1 MVEYLK
7 RVTTDLHETRAR
19 LQELEASGTEP
30 IAIVGMSC
38 RFPGG
43 ANSPEELWRLVD
55 EGIDAV
61 SPFPGDRGWDTAGVY
76 DPDSVR
82 PGTSYVDQGG
92 FLDDVAGFDPAFFG
106 ISPREAAAM
115 DPQQRLLL
123 ETAWEAIERARI
135 VPASL
140 RGSRTGVFTG
150 VMYAGYATDLP
161 GLSEEVLGHLGNGNL
176 PSIAS
181 GRVAYALGLEGPAV
195 SVDTACSSSLV
206 ALHLAVQ
213 ALRKGECSL
222 ALAGGVTI
230 MSSPGGFVEFSRQR
244 GLARDGRCK
253 AFSDDADG
261 TGWGEGAGM
270 LLLERLSDA
279 QRRGHPVLAV
289 VRGSAVN
296 SDGASS
302 GLTAPNGPS
311 QQRVIRQALA
321 DAGLAASDVDVVEAH
336 GTGTALGDPIEA
348 QALLAAYGTGRDRP
362 LWLGSIKSNIGH
374 TQAAAGVAGIIK
386 LVQAL
391 RHETVPRTLHVERPT
406 THVDW
411 SSGAVRLL
419 TEPQP
424 WPSGDRVRRAA
435 VSSFGV
441 SGTNAHVL
449 VEQAPEPP
457 APGPVPDTGPVVAW
471 PLSGRSADALRA
483 QAAALLAQVNRTGHR
498 PVDLGFSLATSRSAF
513 EHRAVVVGSTRAEL
527 GSGLAAVASGGAGV
541 TQGVA
546 DVTGRTVFVFPG
558 QGTQWAGMATEL
570 LGSSEVFAARMREC
584 ADALAEFVDWSLPD
598 VLADAEMLERVDVV
612 QPASFAMMVSLAA
625 LWRAHGIEPDAVIG
639 HSQGEIAAA
648 CVSGALSLAD
658 AARIVALRS
667 RAIGEVL
674 SGDGGMVSIA
684 LPEAAVAERLA
695 RWETRISIAAVN
707 GVSSTVVAGEP
718 AALDELVAACE
729 ADGVRAKRIAV
740 DYASHSAQVERIE
753 ERLLAALAPVAPR
766 AGEVPL
772 FSTVHGRWLD
782 TATMDARYWYTNL
795 RQPVRFETAIRA
807 LAAEGYS
814 AFVEVSSHPVLT
826 VGVQETLERGTT
838 GPAVA
843 VGTLRRG
850 DGGRDR
856 FLTSL
861 AELYVRGVAPDWDVV
876 FAGHEARLVDLPTY
890 AFQRERYWL
899 EPGADAAPA
908 DPVDAE
914 FWATVESDDVEQL
927 SRELG
932 VGEAELGTVLP
943 ALSAWR
949 RRRLE
954 RSTVEG
960 WRYGVSWS
968 LVSRDEARLSGRWL
982 VVTSGTERQARL
994 VEGLSAAGAT
1004 VVPLDAG
1011 EVCRERL
1018 QAAAGDEAVS
1028 GVLSLLALDETPDA
1042 EFTELLTAS
1051 VALVQALGAA
1061 GLDAPL
1067 WLATTGAVSTGR
1079 GDLVTAPRQAQ
1090 LWGLGRTAA
1099 LELPG
1104 RWGGLVDLPA
1114 EPGERTVGR
1123 LCAVLSGTAG
1133 EDQVAVRES
1142 GVFGRRLTRAAAPAA
1157 EWRPRGT
1164 VVITGGTGALGAR
1177 VARWAAHAGAE
1188 RIVLASRRGP
1198 AADGAAELVAELE
1211 EAGIAVTSGAPPRA
1225 GGSATR
1231 NPRKTAV
1238 SVMACD
1244 VTDREACGELLA
1256 TAGAEVPVS
1265 AIVHAAAVLDDGV
1278 LESVTPEQIDR
1289 VVRAKALTARNLD
1302 EASRELA
1309 LDAFVVFSSFAA
1321 TMGAA
1326 GQGAYAAANA
1336 YLDALA
1342 EHRRG
1347 LGLPATSI
1355 AWGPWAETGL
1365 ATADEVAGRA
1375 RRGGLPPMAPGSAMS
1390 ALPGSIGEAFV
1401 AVADVDW
1408 ERYAPSFAAVR
1419 PSALLGDLPE
1429 ARRVLAAAAPV
1440 ANATLAGV
1448 PEADRPRAVLE
1459 LVRAHAA
1466 AALGYARPEDI
1477 EPTRAFRE
1485 LGFDSLTAVEFRNV
1499 LGAAT
1504 GLSLPS
1510 TIVFDY
1516 PTAEAL
1522 AGMLL
1527 AELFGSPAAV
1537 EAPEAGRVRSDE
1549 PVAIV
1554 GISCRFPGGADT
1566 PAALWRLLSEGT
1578 DALTSFPEDRG
1589 WDLDD
1594 LYDPEPGKP
1603 GKVYTRRGAF
1613 LDGAAEFDA
1622 GFFGVSPREAT
1633 AMDPQQRLLLETS
1646 WEAIEAA
1653 GIDPTSLRG
1662 GQVGVFVGTNGQ
1674 DYSVLVMDPTAD
1686 TEGHASTGT
1695 AASVFSGRIAYA
1707 LGLEGPTLTVDT
1719 ACSSSLVA
1727 LHLAVQAVRQG
1738 ECAMALTGGATVMST
1753 PTAFQAFSR
1762 QRGLAEDGRV
1772 KAFSDDADGTG
1783 WGEGAGM
1790 LLVERLS
1797 DARRNGHPVL
1807 AVVRGSA
1814 VNQDGASNG
1823 LTAPNGP
1830 SQQRVI
1836 RAALASAGVT
1846 ASEVDVVEA
1855 HGTGT
1860 ALGDPIEAQALL
1872 ATYGR
1877 DREQPLWLGSVKS
1890 NIGHTQAAAGV
1901 AGVMKVVLAL
1911 QNELLPRT
1919 LHVTEPSSHVDWSA
1933 GDIALLTEPVPW
1945 PETGRPRR
1953 AGISSFGMSGTNV
1966 HVIVEQAP
1974 PLGEGE
1980 APEPTDVTGVTP
1992 WLVSARSAAGLRA
2005 QAGRLASFV
2014 ESRPGLGVAEV
2025 GRSLASTRARLEH
2038 RAVVLADDRAAAL
2051 AAFAA
2056 GEPVPGVVSGVVD
2069 SGRSAFLFSGQGAQR
2084 LGAGREL
2091 CESFPVFA
2099 EVVDAVCAQVDG
2111 LRAVMFG
2118 EDAELLN
2125 QTMYAQAALFAV
2137 EVGLFR
2143 LVESWGVRPDFL
2155 VGHSIGEL
2163 AAAHVA
2169 GVLSLEDACA
2179 LVAARGRLMQ
2189 ALPAGGVMV
2198 AVQAT
2203 EAEVLPLLV
2212 EGVSIAAV
2220 NGPSSVVLSGDED
2233 AVGSVVEQFEGRKT
2247 RRLSVSHA
2255 FHSARMEPMLEEFRR
2270 VAESLTYHAPS
2281 IPVVSNVT
2289 GTLAE
2294 DLTSPEYWVR
2304 HVRGTVR
2311 FHDGLTYLAEQGV
2324 TRFLEL
2330 GPDGVLTAMAAESVE
2345 GTLASALRKD
2355 RAEEESLLTAVAS
2368 LYVVGQDVEWS
2379 TFFSGAARVDLP
2391 TYAFQRKRYWARTT
2405 AKGDLRAHGLM
2416 TTDHPLLGAAT
2427 WLADTGGV
2435 VFSGRLSLS
2444 EQPWLAE
2451 HVVLG
2456 SVLFPGT
2463 AFLELAM
2470 RAGGEVGCATVE
2482 ELTLAAPLVLPDR
2495 GDVRLQ
2501 VSVGGAED
2509 GGGRPITVH
2518 SRPDDESPWTL
2529 HAGGRLAVAAR
2540 PPASAPAEWPP
2551 AGAEPVD
2558 LTGFYD
2564 AYAERGFDYGPVFQ
2578 GVTAAWRLGDDIL
2591 ADLALP
2597 ADQQAEATRFG
2608 VHPALL
2614 DAAVQSAALREKP
2627 GERSAAGLPFSWTDV
2642 SLHAACAAPVRIR
2655 LGTGGTGGISLAVTD
2670 TAGRPVLTAG
2680 SLVLREVSAAQLR
2693 EARPVHHDALFR
2705 LGWTPVELPGAAGEP
2720 AVLDVAG
2727 TWSPSSG
2734 TTVYSGLDE
2743 LRSADPAPAVVV
2755 VPVPGRETGDL
2766 AGDVRAATTWA
2777 LDLIQRWLTED
2788 AFADT
2793 KLVFATTAAV
2803 QAEPGEA
2810 LGDLVNAPL
2819 WGLVRS
2825 AQAEHPGRFQLV
2837 DVDGTDASA
2846 AVLPRAAA
2854 ADEPQLAIRDGEIRA
2869 ARLGRVEP
2877 PSEPT
2882 SPWDGDTTVLVT
2894 GATGTIGRS
2903 VARHLVTERGV
2914 RHLLLVSRRGTGA
2927 PGAEEL
2933 AAELAGLGAEV
2944 RLAACDVADRA
2955 ALATLLADVPGD
2967 HPLGAVVHVAGA
2979 LDDGVVTSLTP
2990 QRFDTVLRT
2999 KVDAALNLH
3008 ELAGADERV
3017 AFVLFSSIAGT
3028 SGSAG
3033 QANYAAGN
3041 AFLDALAVHRRTLGL
3056 PAVSLAWGLWDE
3068 RSEMTGKL
3076 AGADRSRMARGG
3088 LVPMSTEDGLAL
3100 FDLAVSAGH
3109 PTLVPARFDLAGLR
3123 GEPAPPLLR
3132 GLVRGAAR
3140 PARTEPVPVRH
3151 ELAGLT
3157 GAEREQRLLE
3167 LVCAEAAAVLG
3178 HADAKA
3184 IEAGRGFLA
3193 LGFDSLTAVELRNR
3207 LGSLTG
3213 LRLPAT
3219 LLFDYPSP
3227 KPLAKH
3233 LAGELGGERGAAAV
3247 PSLAEELG
3255 RVESLLPAVAAD
3267 EAARTAVA
3275 RRLQDLLSKLDEA
3288 AGENTDAQVTDK
3300 IDAASDDE
3308 IFEFIDNELGIS

>member
-1 MVEYLK
+1 MSSDGSERKLVEYLK

-30 IAIVGMSC
+30 IAIVGMGC

-43 ANSPEELWRLVD
+43 ANSPEDLWRLVD
-55 EGIDAV
+55 DGIDAV
-61 SPFPGDRGWDTAGVY
+61 SPFPGDRGWDTARVY
-76 DPDSVR
+76 DPDSRR

-106 ISPREAAAM
+106 ISPREAAAT

-206 ALHLAVQ
+206 ALHLAAQ

-253 AFSDDADG
+253 AFSDTADG

-311 QQRVIRQALA
+311 QQRVIKQALA

-348 QALLAAYGTGRDRP
+348 QALLATYGQGRDRP

-386 LVQAL
+386 VVQAL
-391 RHETVPRTLHVERPT
+391 RNETLPRTLHVERPT

-419 TEPQP
+419 AEPRP
-424 WPSGDRVRRAA
+424 WPAGERVRRAA

-449 VEQAPEPP
+449 VEQAPEP
-457 APGPVPDTGPVVAW
+457 AAAGPVPDTEPVVAW

-483 QAAALLAQVNRTGHR
+483 QATTLLSQVDKIGDR
-498 PVDLGFSLATSRSAF
+498 PVDIGFSLATSRSAF

-527 GSGLAAVASGGAGV
+527 CSGVAAVASDGAGV
-541 TQGVA
+541 TRGVA

-570 LGSSEVFAARMREC
+570 LNSSEVFAARMREC
-584 ADALAEFVDWSLPD
+584 GDALAEFVDWSLLD

-625 LWRAHGIEPDAVIG
+625 LWRAHGIEPDAVVG

-667 RAIGEVL
+667 QAIREVL

-684 LPEAAVAERLA
+684 LPEAAVRERIA
-695 RWETRISIAAVN
+695 RWEPRISTAAVN

-718 AALDELVAACE
+718 AALAELVAACE

-753 ERLLAALAPVAPR
+753 ERLLAALAPVRPR

-772 FSTVHGRWLD
+772 FSTVSGQWLD

-807 LAAEGYS
+807 LAAEGHT

-826 VGVQETLERGTT
+826 VGVQETLERVTT
-838 GPAVA
+838 GPTAA

-850 DGGRDR
+850 DGGRAR

-861 AELYVRGVAPDWDVV
+861 AELYVRGVAPEWDVV
-876 FAGHEARLVDLPTY
+876 FGGHDARPVDLPTY

-899 EPGADAAPA
+899 EPGEDTASADA
-908 DPVDAE
+908 VDAG
-914 FWATVESDDVEQL
+914 FWATVESDDVERL
-927 SRELG
+927 ARELG
-932 VGEAELGTVLP
+932 VGEAELGPVLP

-954 RSTVEG
+954 RSTVDG
-960 WRYGVSWS
+960 WRYGVSWK
-968 LVSRDEARLSGRWL
+968 LLSRNETRLSGRWL
-982 VVTSGTERQARL
+982 VVTGGTERQARL
-994 VEGLSAAGAT
+994 VEELSAAGAS
-1004 VVPLDAG
+1004 VVPLDVG
-1011 EVCRERL
+1011 ELSPERL
-1018 QAAAGDEAVS
+1018 RAAAGDEGVS

-1042 EFTELLTAS
+1042 EFTEPVTAS
-1051 VALVQALGAA
+1051 VALVRALGAA

-1067 WLATTGAVSTGR
+1067 WLATSGAVSAGR
-1079 GDLVTAPRQAQ
+1079 GDPVTAPRQAQ

-1099 LELPG
+1099 LELPD

-1114 EPGERTVGR
+1114 EPGRRTAGR
-1123 LCAVLSGTAG
+1123 LGAVLAGTAG
-1133 EDQVAVRES
+1133 EDQVAIRES
-1142 GVFGRRLTRAAAPAA
+1142 GVYGRRLTRTTAPVA
-1157 EWRPRGT
+1157 EWQPRGT

-1188 RIVLASRRGP
+1188 RVVLASRRGL
-1198 AADGAAELVAELE
+1198 AADGAAELAAELE
-1211 EAGIAVTSGAPPRA
+1211 EAGVVA
-1225 GGSATR
+1225 
-1231 NPRKTAV
+1231 
-1238 SVMACD
+1238 SVVACD

-1256 TAGAEVPVS
+1256 SAGAEVPVS

-1278 LESVTPEQIDR
+1278 LESVTPEQIAR
-1289 VVRAKALTARNLD
+1289 VVRPKALAARNLD

-1375 RRGGLPPMAPGSAMS
+1375 RRGGLPPMAPDLALS
-1390 ALPGSIGEAFV
+1390 ALPGSVGDAFV

-1408 ERYAPSFAAVR
+1408 DRYAPSFTAAR

-1429 ARRVLAAAAPV
+1429 ARRVLAAAGPATG
-1440 ANATLAGV
+1440 ATLAGV
-1448 PEADRPRAVLE
+1448 TEAERPRAVLE

-1510 TIVFDY
+1510 TTVFDY

-1527 AELFGSPAAV
+1527 AELFGAGVTAP
-1537 EAPEAGRVRSDE
+1537 APEPGRASSDE

-1554 GISCRFPGGADT
+1554 GMSCRFPGGADS
-1566 PAALWRLLSEGT
+1566 PAALWRLLSDGA
-1578 DALTSFPEDRG
+1578 DALTSFPDDRG
-1589 WDLDD
+1589 WDLDG

-1622 GFFGVSPREAT
+1622 GFFGVSPREAV

-1646 WEAIEAA
+1646 WEAIEGA

-1662 GQVGVFVGTNGQ
+1662 GQIGVFVGTNGQ

-1695 AASVFSGRIAYA
+1695 AGSVFSGRIAYA

-1738 ECAMALTGGATVMST
+1738 ECTMALTGGATVMST

-1836 RAALASAGVT
+1836 RAALASAGVA

-1877 DREQPLWLGSVKS
+1877 DRDRPLWLGSVKS

-1911 QNELLPRT
+1911 RNELLPRT
-1919 LHVTEPSSHVDWSA
+1919 LHVTEPSSHVDWTA
-1933 GDIALLTEPVPW
+1933 GDIELLTEPVPW
-1945 PETGRPRR
+1945 PATGRPRR

-1974 PLGEGE
+1974 DEE
-1980 APEPTDVTGVTP
+1980 AEAGVTTVSPVVP
-1992 WLVSARSAAGLRA
+1992 WLVSGRTADALRA
-2005 QAGRLASFV
+2005 QARALRSTV
-2014 ESRPGLGVAEV
+2014 DEDPVAV
-2025 GRSLASTRARLEH
+2025 GFALASTRARLEH
-2038 RAVVLADDRAAAL
+2038 RAVVLAGDRAAAL
-2051 AAFAA
+2051 AGLAA
-2056 GEPVPGVVSGVVD
+2056 GESVPGVVSGVVE

-2091 CESFPVFA
+2091 YESFPVFA
-2099 EVVDAVCAQVDG
+2099 DVVDAVCAQVDS
-2111 LRAVMFG
+2111 LREVMFG
-2118 EDAELLN
+2118 DDAELLN
-2125 QTMYAQAALFAV
+2125 QTRYAQAALFAV

-2143 LVESWGVRPDFL
+2143 LVESWGVAPDFL

-2198 AVQAT
+2198 ALQAT

-2220 NGPSSVVLSGDED
+2220 NGPSSVVLSGDEG
-2233 AVGSVVEQFEGRKT
+2233 AVASVVEHFEGRKS

-2270 VAESLTYHAPS
+2270 VAETLTYHAPS

-2289 GTLAE
+2289 GEPAE
-2294 DLTSPEYWVR
+2294 ELTSPEYWVR

-2311 FHDGLTYLAEQGV
+2311 FHDGVRYLAEHGV

-2345 GTLASALRKD
+2345 GTLVSALRKD
-2355 RAEEESLLTAVAS
+2355 RGDVESVLAAVAS
-2368 LYVVGQDVEWS
+2368 LYVVGHRVDWAALF
-2379 TFFSGAARVDLP
+2379 TGTARVDLP
-2391 TYAFQRKRYWARTT
+2391 TYAFQRRRYWARTSAA
-2405 AKGDLRAHGLM
+2405 AKGDLRAHGLV

-2435 VFSGRLSLS
+2435 VFSGRLSLHD
-2444 EQPWLAE
+2444 QPWLAE

-2463 AFLELAM
+2463 AFLELAV
-2470 RAGGEVGCATVE
+2470 RAGDEVGCATVE

-2501 VSVGGAED
+2501 VSVGGAGD
-2509 GGGRPITVH
+2509 GGSRPITVH
-2518 SRPDDESPWTL
+2518 SRPDDEAPWTL
-2529 HAGGRLAVAAR
+2529 HAGGRLGTAAR
-2540 PPASAPAEWPP
+2540 PPERGLAEWPP

-2564 AYAERGFDYGPVFQ
+2564 AYAERGFDYGPVFR
-2578 GVTAAWRLGDDIL
+2578 GVTAAWRLGDDVF

-2627 GERSAAGLPFSWTDV
+2627 GERAAAGLPFSWTDV
-2642 SLHAACAAPVRIR
+2642 TLHAACASPVRIR
-2655 LGTGGTGGISLAVTD
+2655 LGGGDPGGISLAVTD

-2705 LGWTPVELPGAAGEP
+2705 LGWTPVELPGTAAEP
-2720 AVLDVAG
+2720 AVLAVAG
-2727 TWSPSSG
+2727 TWPPVPFDA
-2734 TTVYSGLDE
+2734 TVYSGLDD

-2755 VPVPGRETGDL
+2755 VAVPSRPAGDL
-2766 AGDVRAATTWA
+2766 AANVRAATTWA
-2777 LDLIQRWLTED
+2777 LELIQHWLAED
-2788 AFADT
+2788 ACAGT
-2793 KLVFATTAAV
+2793 KLVFATTGAV
-2803 QAEPGEA
+2803 QTGSGEP
-2810 LGDLVNAPL
+2810 LGDLANAPI

-2837 DVDGTDASA
+2837 DLDGTDASA
-2846 AVLPRAAA
+2846 AAVARAVA
-2854 ADEPQLAIRDGEIRA
+2854 ADEPQLAIRGGEVRA

-2877 PSEPT
+2877 PAEP
-2882 SPWDGDTTVLVT
+2882 PAGWDEHATALVT

-2914 RHLLLVSRRGTGA
+2914 RHLLLVSRRGTDA
-2927 PGAEEL
+2927 PGAGQL
-2933 AAELAGLGAEV
+2933 VAELAGLGAEV

-2955 ALATLLADVPGD
+2955 ALATLLAEVPQE
-2967 HPLGAVVHVAGA
+2967 HPLGAVVHAAGT

-2990 QRFDTVLRT
+2990 QRFDTVLRA

-3041 AFLDALAVHRRTLGL
+3041 AFLDALAAHRRTLGL

-3076 AGADRSRMARGG
+3076 AGTDRSRMARGG

-3100 FDLAVSAGH
+3100 FDLAVRTEY
-3109 PTLVPARFDLAGLR
+3109 PTLVSARLDLAGQR
-3123 GEPAPPLLR
+3123 GGPVPPLLR

-3151 ELAGLT
+3151 ELAGLP

-3207 LGSLTG
+3207 LGALTG

-3233 LAGELGGERGAAAV
+3233 LGDELGGERDTAAV

-3267 EAARTAVA
+3267 ETARAAVA
-3275 RRLQDLLSKLDEA
+3275 RRLQDLLSKLGEA
-3288 AGENTDAQVTDK
+3288 AGEDADMQVTEK
-3300 IDAASDDE
+3300 IDTASDDE